1 MLRRLAMKK
10 RWFRRSVCLL
20 LLGLW
25 SVGVLG
31 EVKKGKIH
39 ELNRDIVLLNLI
51 NGLYLTEEQTVS
63 LIEKIKEA
71 EEAREVFEKA
81 LEEKEKNFED
91 VLKDVRD
98 VLLTGDEI
106 PDDLKRR
113 VREMKEV
120 QHRSQDER
128 GEKLIN
134 LESEVE
140 GLLTK
145 NQLVTIDSYKPCTIP
160 PAQGKIGQSV
170 ETAAEGIARQLTRI
184 RRLPNSRYELMKDMF
199 VDFNMDKVEKHL
211 GFLNPE
217 EKEQYRQQT
226 MDTFEKARNL
236 SDKEFLLQKG
246 ELALEL
252 MPEDVKIRRRR
263 INQLG
268 RVGFFL
274 LDPALI
280 PILETRLK
288 KGLYSI

>member
-1 MLRRLAMKK
+1 MKK
-10 RWFRRSVCLL
+10 RWFRRGVCLL

-51 NGLYLTEEQTVS
+51 NGLYLTEEQTES

-71 EEAREVFEKA
+71 EEAREVFEKV
-81 LEEKEKNFED
+81 LEKKEKDFED

-120 QHRSQDER
+120 QHRLHDER

-170 ETAAEGIARQLTRI
+170 ETAAEGIARQLSRI

-199 VDFNMDKVEKHL
+199 VDFNMDKMEKHL
-211 GFLNPE
+211 GFRNPE

-226 MDTFEKARNL
+226 MDTFEKARHL
-236 SDKEFLLQKG
+236 SDKAFLLQKG
-246 ELALEL
+246 ELAQDL
-252 MPEDVKIRRRR
+252 MPEEVKIRRRR
-263 INQLG
+263 KNQFG

-288 KGLYSI
+288 R

>member
-1 MLRRLAMKK
+1 MKK
-10 RWFRRSVCLL
+10 RWFRRGVCLL

-51 NGLYLTEEQTVS
+51 NGLYLTEEQTES
-63 LIEKIKEA
+63 LIEKINEA

-91 VLKDVRD
+91 VLKDVRN
-98 VLLTGDEI
+98 VLLTGGEI

-113 VREMKEV
+113 VREMKEI

-170 ETAAEGIARQLTRI
+170 ETAAEGIARKLSRI
-184 RRLPNSRYELMKDMF
+184 RRLPNSRYEMMKDMF
-199 VDFNMDKVEKHL
+199 VDFSMDKVEKHL
-211 GFLNPE
+211 GFRNPE
-217 EKEQYRQQT
+217 EKEQYRRQT

-252 MPEDVKIRRRR
+252 MPEEVKIRRRR
-263 INQLG
+263 KNQFG

-288 KGLYSI
+288 NGLYST